1 MTFADKS
8 RNGDLVRLSRGH
20 DFRAAQLA
28 AHQLRHEVLET
39 RLVPLLPVARDHEPV
54 IREDRVHEPI
64 DEERDGVDPTDARVQ
79 GVPRRPRWAR
89 VRRGD
94 FPWKYDAPTL

>member
-28 AHQLRHEVLET
+28 AHQLRHEVLEA
-39 RLVPLLPVARDHEPV
+39 RLVPLLPVARD
-54 IREDRVHEPI
+54 RETV
-64 DEERDGVDPTDARVQ
+64 
-79 GVPRRPRWAR
+79 
-89 VRRGD
+89 VRE
-94 FPWKYDAPTL
+94 YLTILNI